1 MTEELSQKQKRFA
14 REYMVDFDVPAAY
27 VRAGYSEKSAR
38 SAGGRLLRD
47 SRMKAYIAELGAEA
61 EEQASLDQ
69 SQVIKNLIEDRKDA
83 RAAGQFGPAVRAD
96 ELMGKHFAMFT
107 DVSKNVVVDDMTP
120 EESMRDLCTENG
132 VLNVPAH
139 KVGIELLRLLRVPK
153 WKRDQ
158 EPTQPAPTQPALR
171 MVKK

>member
-1 MTEELSQKQKRFA
+1 MTEELSQKQKRFG
-14 REYMVDFDVPAAY
+14 REYMVDLDVPAAY

-47 SRMKAYIAELGAEA
+47 SRMKAYIAELGAKA

-83 RAAGQFGPAVRAD
+83 RAAKQYGPAVRAD

-107 DVSKNVVVDDMTP
+107 DVSKNVVVDDIPP
-120 EESMRDLCTENG
+120 EDAITDLCTQNG
-132 VLNVPAH
+132 IVHETARVLFMQGLEALKTPYH
-139 KVGIELLRLLRVPK
+139 PDDE
-153 WKRDQ
+153 D
-158 EPTQPAPTQPALR
+158 PTPPAPTQPDPEAIH
-171 MVKK
+171 

>member
-1 MTEELSQKQKRFA
+1 MADELSQKQKRFG

-69 SQVIKNLIEDRKDA
+69 SQVIKK
-83 RAAGQFGPAVRAD
+83 
-96 ELMGKHFAMFT
+96 AMMA
-107 DVSKNVVVDDMTP
+107 NANP
-120 EESMRDLCTENG
+120 RGLG
-132 VLNVPAH
+132 
-139 KVGIELLRLLRVPK
+139 G
-153 WKRDQ
+153 
-158 EPTQPAPTQPALR
+158 
-171 MVKK
+171 